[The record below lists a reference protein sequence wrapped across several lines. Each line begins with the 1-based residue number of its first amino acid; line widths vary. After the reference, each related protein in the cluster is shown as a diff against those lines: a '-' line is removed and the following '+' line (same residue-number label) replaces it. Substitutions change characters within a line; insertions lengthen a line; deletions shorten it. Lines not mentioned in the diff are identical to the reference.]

1 MQNSKQNTKYE
12 ITDIAHWRYPFLHR
26 IRALRDIGN
35 KIKAGDL
42 GGFVESEQNLSF
54 EPGDEAWLFDD
65 SICCNEARVDKN
77 SILKDEAVVSGRA
90 YITGGSSL
98 SCTVKATDSAYICSA
113 RLSFGCMVLGK
124 AMIVPSHKTGR
135 APMLGGDIVIYGVVS
150 GDVRV
155 AGKLVVMENEKIQNS
170 TLDTLN
176 IVSGHRTITP
186 DESRG
191 TLRSLSRQSV
201 RNNVRSNNIVSMAR

>member
-1 MQNSKQNTKYE
+1 MENTKYE
-12 ITDIAHWRYPFLHR
+12 ITDIAHSQYPFLHR
-26 IRALRDIGN
+26 IRALRNIGD
-35 KIKAGDL
+35 KVKAGDL
-42 GGFVESEQNLSF
+42 GGFVESEQNLSY
-54 EPGDEAWLFDD
+54 EPGDEAWLFDNA
-65 SICCNEARVDKN
+65 ICCNEARVDKN
-77 SILKDEAVVSGRA
+77 SILKDNAEASGSA

-98 SCTVKATDSAYICSA
+98 SCTAKAADNAYVCGA
-113 RLSFGCMVLGK
+113 RLSFGCMALGK
-124 AMIVPSHKTGR
+124 AMLVPSHKSGR

-176 IVSGHRTITP
+176 IAGGMRTMTL

-191 TLRSLSRQSV
+191 TLNALSRQPV
-201 RNNVRSNNIVSMAR
+201 RNISRSDVRANNIVSMAR

>member
-1 MQNSKQNTKYE
+1 MQNTKYE
-12 ITDIAHWRYPFLHR
+12 ITGIVHSQYPFLHR
-26 IRALRDIGN
+26 IRALRNIGD
-35 KIKAGDL
+35 KVKAGDL

-77 SILKDEAVVSGRA
+77 SILKDNAEVSGWA
-90 YITGGSSL
+90 YVSGGSTL
-98 SCTVKATDSAYICSA
+98 SCTVKAADSAYICGA
-113 RLSFGCMVLGK
+113 RLSFGCMALGK

-135 APMLGGDIVIYGVVS
+135 APMLGGDIFIYGVVS

-186 DESRG
+186 DESRE
-191 TLRSLSRQSV
+191 TLRPLSRQPV
-201 RNNVRSNNIVSMAR
+201 RNNVRSNNIVSIAR

>member
-1 MQNSKQNTKYE
+1 MQSNKRNDKYC
-12 ITDIAHWRYPFLHR
+12 ITGIVHWQYPFLHR
-26 IRALRDIGN
+26 IRALRNIGD
-35 KIKAGDL
+35 KVKAGDL

-54 EPGDEAWLFDD
+54 EPGDDAWLFDD

-77 SILKDEAVVSGRA
+77 SILKDNAEVSGRA
-90 YITGGSSL
+90 YITGGSTL
-98 SCTVKATDSAYICSA
+98 SCTVKVANSAYICGA

-124 AMIVPSHKTGR
+124 AMIVPLHKTGR
-135 APMLGGDIVIYGVVS
+135 APMLGGDIFIYGVVS

-155 AGKLVVMENEKIQNS
+155 AGKLVIMENEKIQNS

-176 IVSGHRTITP
+176 IVSGHRTITL
-186 DESRG
+186 DESRE
-191 TLRSLSRQSV
+191 TLRPLSRQPV

>member
-1 MQNSKQNTKYE
+1 MQNNKYE
-12 ITDIAHWRYPFLHR
+12 VTDIVHWQYPFLHR
-26 IRALRDIGN
+26 IRALRNIGD
-35 KIKAGDL
+35 KVKAGDL

-65 SICCNEARVDKN
+65 AICCNEARVDKN
-77 SILKDEAVVSGRA
+77 SILKDNAKASDQA
-90 YITGGSSL
+90 YITGSASL
-98 SCTVKATDSAYICSA
+98 SCMAKAADRAYICGA
-113 RLSFGCMVLGK
+113 RLSFGCMALGK
-124 AMIVPSHKTGR
+124 AMIAPSYKTGR

-155 AGKLVVMENEKIQNS
+155 AGKFVLMENETLQNT

-176 IVSGHRTITP
+176 IVSGARTITL

-191 TLRSLSRQSV
+191 TLKALSRQPA
-201 RNNVRSNNIVSMAR
+201 RNNVRANKIVSMAR